1 MRLRRVIN
9 EGTRAFP
16 AHSLTPESW
25 PLTPKKMTLDR
36 AKQLLKVQAD
46 FGGFYNGN
54 SAKLILSE
62 VQREHGQD
70 AVDQLIR
77 ELKLDDIFGFEPGTR
92 FEGGL
97 AMGK

>member
-1 MRLRRVIN
+1 
-9 EGTRAFP
+9 
-16 AHSLTPESW
+16 
-25 PLTPKKMTLDR
+25 MTLDR

-70 AVDQLIR
+70 AVDQCIR
-77 ELKLDDIFGFEPGTR
+77 ELGLDVVFGFEPGTR

-97 AMGK
+97 VMGKAD

>member
-1 MRLRRVIN
+1 
-9 EGTRAFP
+9 
-16 AHSLTPESW
+16 
-25 PLTPKKMTLDR
+25 MTLDR
-36 AKQLLKVQAD
+36 ARQLLKVQAD

-62 VQREHGQD
+62 VMREHGQD
-70 AVDQLIR
+70 AVDQMIR

-97 AMGK
+97 AMGRK

>member
-1 MRLRRVIN
+1 
-9 EGTRAFP
+9 
-16 AHSLTPESW
+16 
-25 PLTPKKMTLDR
+25 MTLDKAR
-36 AKQLLKVQAD
+36 ELLKVQAD

-62 VQREHGQD
+62 VSREHGQE

-77 ELKLDDIFGFEPGTR
+77 ELKLDAIFGFQPGTR

-97 AMGK
+97 AVGGK